1 MVVSVALL
9 VVPADHM
16 LHLGGAAEE
25 DWIVGWGSVSC
36 MTEPERNTPE
46 LVPELVVGE

>member
-16 LHLGGAAEE
+16 LHLDCAAEE

-36 MTEPERNTPE
+36 MTETEWNTPE
-46 LVPELVVGE
+46 LVLEWVVG